1 MKNNYEA
8 ALEPLT
14 ELDVSA
20 YGYELIRE
28 IVLPDI
34 LDSEHSSMMYWAG
47 KRLARKFPLQSWEEI
62 PAFFE
67 KAGWG
72 TLTNA
77 GSKKQELEF
86 ELEGPLVSSRL
97 KHQKEPCFQLEA
109 GFIAEQIQLMND
121 QIAESYEQVK
131 KRADKVVLTVKWDM
145 KDPV

>member
-34 LDSEHSSMMYWAG
+34 LGPEHSSMMYWAG

-86 ELEGPLVSSRL
+86 ELE
-97 KHQKEPCFQLEA
+97 
-109 GFIAEQIQLMND
+109 
-121 QIAESYEQVK
+121 
-131 KRADKVVLTVKWDM
+131 
-145 KDPV
+145 

>member
-1 MKNNYEA
+1 MKSKFEA
-8 ALEPLT
+8 SIDNLKEI
-14 ELDVSA
+14 EMNA
-20 YGYELIRE
+20 YAYELIRE
-28 IVLPDI
+28 IVLPDM
-34 LDSEHSSMMYWAG
+34 LGQDYSSMMYWAG
-47 KRLARKFPLQSWEEI
+47 KHLARKFPLESWEEF

-67 KAGWG
+67 EAGWG
-72 TLTNA
+72 TLTNVSA
-77 GSKKQELEF
+77 KKQELEF
-86 ELEGPLVSSRL
+86 ELERPIISNRL

>member
-8 ALEPLT
+8 ALEPLA

-34 LDSEHSSMMYWAG
+34 LGPEHSSMMYWAG

-77 GSKKQELEF
+77 GSKNKNWNLNWKDRSYPA
-86 ELEGPLVSSRL
+86 GSNIRKSLVFSL
-97 KHQKEPCFQLEA
+97 KP
-109 GFIAEQIQLMND
+109 
-121 QIAESYEQVK
+121 
-131 KRADKVVLTVKWDM
+131 VL
-145 KDPV
+145 